1 MEKNIAISM
10 SLVTILLGLNLT
22 VFKDKLLC
30 TAITSIIMVI
40 ISADM
45 VSKVLKNKNKE

>member
-10 SLVTILLGLNLT
+10 SLLTTLLVLNLT
-22 VFKDKLLC
+22 IFKGKLIY
-30 TAITSIIMVI
+30 TAIISIIMLI

-45 VSKVLKNKNKE
+45 VSKVLKNKN